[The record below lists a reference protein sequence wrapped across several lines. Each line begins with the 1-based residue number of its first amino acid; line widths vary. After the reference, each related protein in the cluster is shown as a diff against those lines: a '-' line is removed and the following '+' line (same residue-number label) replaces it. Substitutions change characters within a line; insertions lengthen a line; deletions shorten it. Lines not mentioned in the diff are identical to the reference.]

1 MKLRYVYFLLLI
13 LTTSAFSQRLL
24 KISVSVGNEKMV
36 LPYLVKNGITYVS
49 AKEFSTI
56 LSGNYYYNPTAQKVE
71 MKFNNYIL
79 KVTAK
84 NQFFVISSRSNF
96 EQKVYQI
103 PISTQLI
110 NNDVFIPIEYSLKY
124 VELAYQKEIK
134 YNEKDKNLI
143 VTNTPFN
150 VFQNLDSEKKST
162 PITVSNKKKSDSKF
176 DIYRIEISE
185 MTNGTLIRL
194 ETTRK
199 INMFRS
205 SILDG
210 KLYFFISDASIDP
223 SFENSFKPAGV
234 VKNMII
240 KNVKGNKQIEFMLK
254 NGKTIT
260 DSMHSSSQDIGS
272 DDILITIQNDALDK
286 YIKDLSEEKK
296 KWDFDVIVLDAG
308 HGGKDP
314 GAIGTTGVKEKT
326 TNLKIALELEKLIK
340 SKMEGVKVVLTR
352 SDDSFVEL
360 FKRGKIANENN
371 GKLFISIH
379 ANSVAKKNND
389 ARGFDVYLLRPG
401 KTEKA
406 IEIAEIENSVI
417 KYEDNAERYEKLTDE
432 NFILVSMAHSAY
444 MRYSEKFSEILD
456 RNWSSLVK
464 GIPSRGIKQAGFF
477 VLVGASMPSV
487 LIETGFLSNKKDEAY
502 LNSKKGQRE
511 IAFSIYKSIED
522 YKKYYDKQMKEDE

>member
-1 MKLRYVYFLLLI
+1 
-13 LTTSAFSQRLL
+13 
-24 KISVSVGNEKMV
+24 
-36 LPYLVKNGITYVS
+36 
-49 AKEFSTI
+49 
-56 LSGNYYYNPTAQKVE
+56 
-71 MKFNNYIL
+71 
-79 KVTAK
+79 
-84 NQFFVISSRSNF
+84 
-96 EQKVYQI
+96 
-103 PISTQLI
+103 
-110 NNDVFIPIEYSLKY
+110 
-124 VELAYQKEIK
+124 
-134 YNEKDKNLI
+134 
-143 VTNTPFN
+143 
-150 VFQNLDSEKKST
+150 
-162 PITVSNKKKSDSKF
+162 
-176 DIYRIEISE
+176 

-210 KLYFFISDASIDP
+210 KLYFFISGASIDP